1 MGIGSDIGRAL
12 MTQMP
17 SLAPGAAASMLR
29 SILAFAIDGA
39 PNLPGARRAASKTL
53 NRREGDIDAS
63 ISYLVTEHI
72 ALAGAQGFVSNLGGS
87 LTAVVGIPA
96 NISGVAIVQTRM
108 VASIA
113 HLRGYDL
120 DDQRVRSAVMTCLLP
135 KSQVDQ
141 LVASGDLPSS
151 PMGIATAPVADPEL
165 EGAVAMKILS
175 VLLGQSAGKQ
185 LPQFIGRRIPVL
197 GGGIAATADSM
208 TTWSVARYARTQFP
222 SRRPR

>member
-17 SLAPGAAASMLR
+17 SLAPGPATAMLR

-72 ALAGAQGFVSNLGGS
+72 ALAGAQGFVSNLGGG

-96 NISGVAIVQTRM
+96 NITGVAIVQARM

-141 LVASGDLPSS
+141 LVAGGDLPSS
-151 PMGIATAPVADPEL
+151 PMGIATAPVSDPEL
-165 EGAVAMKILS
+165 EGTVAVKLLS

-185 LPQFIGRRIPVL
+185 LPQFIARRIPVL
-197 GGGIAATADSM
+197 GGGIAATADSV
-208 TTWSVARYARTQFP
+208 TTWNVARYARTQFP